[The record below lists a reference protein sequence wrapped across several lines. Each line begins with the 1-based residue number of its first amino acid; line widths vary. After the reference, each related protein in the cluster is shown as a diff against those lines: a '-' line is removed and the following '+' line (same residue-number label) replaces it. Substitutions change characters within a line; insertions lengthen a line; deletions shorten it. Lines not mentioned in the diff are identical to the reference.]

1 MTPDMIM
8 DLFRQA
14 LVILITMVGIIVLPS
29 LAMGL
34 VISIFQA
41 ATQINEQSL
50 SFIPRLMLTFLTL
63 MFLGPWLSSYIHDFT
78 IRVFEIIPL
87 VLS

>member
-1 MTPDMIM
+1 MGPDVIM

-29 LAMGL
+29 LAAGL

-50 SFIPRLMLTFLTL
+50 SFIPRLIIIFLTL
-63 MFLGPWLSSYIHDFT
+63 MFLGPWLASYIHDFT
-78 IRVFEIIPL
+78 IRIFETIPL
-87 VLS
+87 VLV